1 MTDRFEGQAA
11 IVTGAAGGIG
21 RATAQRLAGDGAS
34 VLAVDVKADDLEQTM
49 ALITGDGGRAE
60 ALVSDVTGDQSP
72 GNIIA
77 ACVTAFG
84 GLDILVNNAGIGGRT
99 VVGDLSDEDWDV
111 MLDTNLRSVFRMSRE
126 ALKAIATPGGRIV
139 NISSVFGLVGFR
151 RSAAYGAAK
160 AGVAQLTR
168 QMTADF
174 GPQGIRVNA
183 IAPGI
188 IDTPMTARNIRE
200 DPWFQ
205 KAMIETTPMGIGTP
219 EDIAGV
225 AAFLCSD
232 DARYVAGEVINVD
245 GGWMATRYLP
255 PL

>member
-1 MTDRFEGQAA
+1 MTERFQGQGG

-21 RATAQRLAGDGAS
+21 RAIAQRLARDGAS
-34 VLAVDVKADDLEQTM
+34 VLAVDVKAEDLAQTM
-49 ALITGDGGRAE
+49 ALIASDGGRAE
-60 ALVSDVTGDQSP
+60 ALVSDVTGDDSP
-72 GNIIA
+72 GTIVA
-77 ACVTAFG
+77 ACVAAFG
-84 GLDILVNNAGIGGRT
+84 GLDMLVNNAGIGGRT
-99 VVGDLSDEDWDV
+99 VVGDLSDDDWDL

-139 NISSVFGLVGFR
+139 NISSVFGLVGFS

-174 GPQGIRVNA
+174 GPRGIRINA

-205 KAMIETTPMGIGTP
+205 KAMIETTPWGIGTP

-232 DARYVAGEVINVD
+232 DARYIAGEVINVD

>member
-1 MTDRFEGQAA
+1 MVGRFEGQAA

-21 RATAQRLAGDGAS
+21 RATAQRLARDGAS
-34 VLAVDVKADDLEQTM
+34 VLAVDVKAEDLEETM
-49 ALITGDGGRAE
+49 ALIVGDGGRAE

-72 GNIIA
+72 ATIVA
-77 ACVTAFG
+77 ACVAAFG
-84 GLDILVNNAGIGGRT
+84 GLDMLVNNAGIGGRT
-99 VVGDLSDEDWDV
+99 VVGDLSDEDWDL

-126 ALKAIATPGGRIV
+126 ALKVIATPGGRFV

-219 EDIAGV
+219 EDVAGV

-232 DARYVAGEVINVD
+232 DARFIAGQVIAVD
-245 GGWMATRYLP
+245 GGWMAARYLP
-255 PL
+255 AL